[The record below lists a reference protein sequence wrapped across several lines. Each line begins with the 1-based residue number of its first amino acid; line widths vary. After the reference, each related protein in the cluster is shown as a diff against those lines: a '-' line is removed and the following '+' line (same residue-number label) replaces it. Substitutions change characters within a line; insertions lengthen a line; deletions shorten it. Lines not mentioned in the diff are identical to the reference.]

1 VNLEHLKK
9 QAKRILRGLQTRNP
23 QALERYRALLSR
35 PVPEHPKLADAQH
48 VLALQL
54 GFASW
59 PKLKAHVEAIELGG
73 EPAANLMLA
82 ITTDAPAAARRVLRQ
97 HPELKARL
105 NDPIPGGAFGATPL
119 LAALPW
125 ANREMIDVLLEAGA
139 DINQRSHWWA
149 GGFGVLD
156 DDRGLASFLIER
168 GARVDVHAAARLGMM
183 DRLAELVRGDPALV
197 HARGG
202 DGQTPLHFAPSVE
215 VAAFL
220 LDHGADIDAHDVDH
234 ESTPAQYMVRGR
246 QEVARYLM
254 DRGCR
259 TDLLMVSALGDLGR
273 VRRHL
278 DDDPAAIRMTVS
290 ERWFPKRDPRSGGTI
305 YIWTLGGNKTA
316 HVIAREFGHENVLAL
331 LLERSSEE
339 LKLGLA
345 CELGDEAL
353 FARLLASRPD
363 LARTLTDDD
372 RQKLVNAAESN
383 NTNAVRLL
391 LAAGWPLD
399 GRGQHG
405 GTALHWAAWHGNAA
419 MVRELLRHHAAVNVK
434 GDDHDLNALGWA
446 LHGSGHSWH
455 RETGDYGSV
464 VEALRAAG
472 ATMPEH
478 PDGFEASQEALA
490 ALRAGR

>member
-9 QAKRILRGLQTRNP
+9 QAKHILRALQARTP
-23 QALERYRALLSR
+23 DALERYRSLLSR
-35 PVPEHPKLADAQH
+35 PAPEHPKLADAQH
-48 VLALQL
+48 VLAVQL

-59 PKLKAHVEAIELGG
+59 PKLKAYVEASALD
-73 EPAANLMLA
+73 
-82 ITTDAPAAARRVLRQ
+82 TDAAALLLAAIKADDPDAARGVLRD

-119 LAALPW
+119 LAAMPW

-139 DINQRSHWWA
+139 DINRRSHWWA

-168 GARVDVHAAARLGMM
+168 GARVDAHAAARLGMT
-183 DRLAELVRGDPALV
+183 DTLAELVRENPQLV
-197 HARGG
+197 QARGG
-202 DGQTPLHFAPSVE
+202 DGQTPLHFAPSVAIAE
-215 VAAFL
+215 FL
-220 LDHGADIDAHDVDH
+220 LDHGADIDARDVDH

-246 QEVARYLM
+246 QDVARYLVR
-254 DRGCR
+254 RGCT
-259 TDLLMVSALGDLGR
+259 TDLLMASALGDLER

-290 ERWFPKRDPRSGGTI
+290 DRWFPKRDPRSGGTI
-305 YIWTLGGNKTA
+305 YIWTLGGHKSA
-316 HVIAREFGHENVLAL
+316 HVIAREFGHEEVFAL
-331 LLERSSEE
+331 LMERSSEE

-363 LARTLTDDD
+363 LARSLSDDD
-372 RQKLVNAAESN
+372 RQKLVTAAEN
-383 NTNAVRLL
+383 NNADAVRLL
-391 LAAGWPLD
+391 LAAGWPLET
-399 GRGQHG
+399 RGQHG

-434 GDDHDLNALGWA
+434 GDEHDLNPLGWA
-446 LHGSGHSWH
+446 LHGSGNSWH
-455 RETGDYGSV
+455 RHSGDYAGV
-464 VEALRAAG
+464 VTTLLQAG
-472 ATMPEH
+472 AIPPEH
-478 PDGFEASQEALA
+478 PDGLEASAAALA
-490 ALRAGR
+490 ALRAG

>member
-9 QAKRILRGLQTRNP
+9 QAKRMLRGLQARNP

-35 PVPEHPKLADAQH
+35 PAPEHPKLADAQH
-48 VLALQL
+48 ALAVQL

-59 PKLKAHVEAIELGG
+59 PKLKAHVEATALGG
-73 EPAANLMLA
+73 EPAANLMAA
-82 ITTDAPAAARRVLRQ
+82 ITADDPAAARHVLQ
-97 HPELKARL
+97 DHPVLKAQI
-105 NDPIPGGAFGATPL
+105 NDPIPGGSFGATPL
-119 LAALPW
+119 LAAMPW
-125 ANREMIDVLLEAGA
+125 ANRKMIDVLLEAGA

-156 DDRGLASFLIER
+156 DDRGLAPFLIER

-183 DRLAELVRGDPALV
+183 DTLAELVRTDPALV

-202 DGQTPLHFAPSVE
+202 DGQTPRHFAPSIE
-215 VAAFL
+215 VATFL
-220 LDHGADIDAHDVDH
+220 LDHGADIDARDVDH

-246 QEVARYLM
+246 QEVARYLVS
-254 DRGCR
+254 RGCH

-290 ERWFPKRDPRSGGTI
+290 ERWFPKRNPRSGGTI
-305 YIWTLGGNKTA
+305 YIWTLGGHKTA
-316 HVIAREFGHENVLAL
+316 HIVAREFGHDDVLAL

-339 LKLGLA
+339 MKLGLA

-353 FARLLASRPD
+353 FTRLLVSRPD

-372 RQKLVNAAESN
+372 RQKLVSAAESN
-383 NTNAVRLL
+383 NGNAVRLM
-391 LAAGWPLD
+391 LAAGWPTD
-399 GRGQHG
+399 VRGQHG
-405 GTALHWAAWHGNAA
+405 GTSLHWAAWHGNAD
-419 MVRELLRHHAAVNVK
+419 MVRDLLRHHAAVNVK
-434 GDDHDLNALGWA
+434 GDDHDLNSLGWA

-455 RETGDYGSV
+455 RQTGDYAGV
-464 VEALRAAG
+464 VEALLAAG
-472 ATMPEH
+472 ATAPER
-478 PDGFEASQEALA
+478 PDGFEASEEALA
-490 ALRAGR
+490 ALRAAG